1 MRLSIIDLVS
11 GAQPMRGNSGN
22 VITYNGEIYNYIELR
37 RELGE
42 DSFETTSD
50 TEVILRAYEKWG
62 ERCVD
67 RLEGMFAFAIWD
79 AKRGEMFV
87 ARDRFG
93 IKPFYYAC
101 VQGGFYFGSEVKALT
116 PFLNRV
122 ETDANALHDY
132 FAFQFCLG
140 EKTLLLVCASSNRH
154 TAAMLGAT
162 WN

>member
-1 MRLSIIDLVS
+1 MRNIRRSLAPGKSVSAIEQQLQVGIARQQHRGPDGHGTWIDPQGRLGLAHVRLSIIDLVS

-93 IKPFYYAC
+93 IKPFYAC
-101 VQGGFYFGSEVKALT
+101 VRAGSILDRRSK
-116 PFLNRV
+116 R
-122 ETDANALHDY
+122 
-132 FAFQFCLG
+132 
-140 EKTLLLVCASSNRH
+140 
-154 TAAMLGAT
+154 
-162 WN
+162 